1 MSSGRPVRKLV
12 DIADVDEG
20 TADGEHDG
28 IRLPEIPDGRYDGR
42 RLSLDLAR
50 VDACHDQPGE
60 SGQAVLVGRQR
71 GLHLLRRLVVDVV
84 DLAELNLQPGHPARR
99 ERAPERSGTAS
110 SARPKARSSRWRS
123 WRAGRRSPRER
134 ATHHRCSRRRM
145 LPCALRGGI
154 SDMPVRH
161 VLERG
166 ECLQS
171 LALQHGF
178 KDGQTIYDGPDNAD
192 LRHKRAAPAEIV
204 PGDVVVIP
212 DRTPREL
219 PLTKGKP
226 NRFKVQVPAG
236 MLRVYV
242 CDEAGQ
248 ALAGKSYE
256 LKIKDDTVE
265 GKTTSDGAV
274 EEPVRLNAIAG
285 MLVVYESNAKDG
297 ARWIWSL
304 RIANLEAP
312 ETRAGAWQRL
322 ANLGYWSPEEPA
334 EESTSP
340 ANNPADNPL
349 DPLVLAIRAFQ
360 HDEQLDES
368 GRIDD
373 PTRKRLVERH
383 GV

>member
-1 MSSGRPVRKLV
+1 
-12 DIADVDEG
+12 
-20 TADGEHDG
+20 
-28 IRLPEIPDGRYDGR
+28 
-42 RLSLDLAR
+42 
-50 VDACHDQPGE
+50 
-60 SGQAVLVGRQR
+60 
-71 GLHLLRRLVVDVV
+71 
-84 DLAELNLQPGHPARR
+84 
-99 ERAPERSGTAS
+99 
-110 SARPKARSSRWRS
+110 
-123 WRAGRRSPRER
+123 
-134 ATHHRCSRRRM
+134 
-145 LPCALRGGI
+145 
-154 SDMPVRH
+154 MPVRH

-226 NRFKVQVPAG
+226 NRFKVQVATG
-236 MLRVYV
+236 MLRIHV

-248 ALAGKSYE
+248 ALAGKPYE

>member
-1 MSSGRPVRKLV
+1 M
-12 DIADVDEG
+12 
-20 TADGEHDG
+20 
-28 IRLPEIPDGRYDGR
+28 
-42 RLSLDLAR
+42 
-50 VDACHDQPGE
+50 
-60 SGQAVLVGRQR
+60 
-71 GLHLLRRLVVDVV
+71 
-84 DLAELNLQPGHPARR
+84 
-99 ERAPERSGTAS
+99 
-110 SARPKARSSRWRS
+110 
-123 WRAGRRSPRER
+123 
-134 ATHHRCSRRRM
+134 
-145 LPCALRGGI
+145 
-154 SDMPVRH
+154 
-161 VLERG
+161 
-166 ECLQS
+166 
-171 LALQHGF
+171 
-178 KDGQTIYDGPDNAD
+178 
-192 LRHKRAAPAEIV
+192 

-212 DRTPREL
+212 DRIPREL

-248 ALAGKSYE
+248 ALAGKPYE

-285 MLVVYESNAKDG
+285 TLVVYESNAKDG